1 MIPSPL
7 PLWGVDAVLKSE
19 YHEVFGQ
26 EACPHDF
33 MVCRFPCFTDD
44 IENFKIG
51 KSILKEHSCWG
62 IYLSNNVAIEVQ
74 QLTKRYGELVAV
86 NGISFTVNRGEI
98 FAFLGPNGAGKTTT
112 VEILECL
119 RKPTGGKAF
128 VLGFDIGKNPR
139 EIKKRTG
146 VLPQDFYT
154 FERLTVRETVQ
165 YYAGMFDA
173 HPDVDELIRL
183 VDLEDKKNVL
193 FRNLSGGLKQRLGI
207 AVALVNDPELI
218 FLDEPSAGLDP
229 KARHGVWHL
238 IDGLHKKG
246 KTVFLTTHY
255 MEEAEVL
262 ADRVG
267 IIHYGKIV
275 ALDSPQSLISE
286 NGKRNLL
293 ILKKTSPQAVPNIE
307 KLGLKANYD
316 VTTGDVTVHLNHT
329 VGVSEVLHSLSST
342 GVPFGELQLKRSS
355 LEDVF
360 LNLTGVSLGEEEDN
374 V

>member
-1 MIPSPL
+1 VS
-7 PLWGVDAVLKSE
+7 SS
-19 YHEVFGQ
+19 F
-26 EACPHDF
+26 
-33 MVCRFPCFTDD
+33 
-44 IENFKIG
+44 
-51 KSILKEHSCWG
+51 
-62 IYLSNNVAIEVQ
+62 AIEVQ
-74 QLTKRYGELVAV
+74 GLTKRYGELVAV
-86 NGISFTVNRGEI
+86 NGISFAVNRGEI

-119 RKPTGGKAF
+119 RKPTSGKAY
-128 VLGFDIGKNPR
+128 VLGNDIERNQS

-154 FERLTVRETVQ
+154 YERLTVKETIQ

-207 AVALVNDPELI
+207 AVALVNDPEMI
-218 FLDEPSAGLDP
+218 FLDEPTSGLDP

-255 MEEAEVL
+255 MEEAEIL

-267 IIHYGKIV
+267 IIHNGTIV
-275 ALDSPQSLISE
+275 ALDSPASLISE
-286 NGKRNLL
+286 HGTRNLL
-293 ILKKTSPQAVPNIE
+293 ILKKTSPKAVPNIE
-307 KLGLKANYD
+307 KLGIKAKYD
-316 VTTGDVTVHLNHT
+316 GTTGDVTVHLNHS
-329 VGVSEVLHSLSST
+329 VGVSEILHTLSST
-342 GVPFGELQLKRSS
+342 GVPSGELQLKRSS

-360 LNLTGVSLGEEEDN
+360 LNLTGVSLEEEEGN
-374 V
+374 I

>member
-1 MIPSPL
+1 
-7 PLWGVDAVLKSE
+7 
-19 YHEVFGQ
+19 
-26 EACPHDF
+26 
-33 MVCRFPCFTDD
+33 
-44 IENFKIG
+44 
-51 KSILKEHSCWG
+51 
-62 IYLSNNVAIEVQ
+62 LSNSAAIEVQ
-74 QLTKRYGELVAV
+74 ELTKRYGELVAV
-86 NGISFTVNRGEI
+86 NGVSFTVNRGEV

-119 RKPTGGKAF
+119 RKPTSGKAY
-128 VLGFDIGKNPR
+128 VLGFDIEKDQGK
-139 EIKKRTG
+139 IKKRTG

-154 FERLTVRETVQ
+154 YERLTVRETIQ

-207 AVALVNDPELI
+207 AVALVNDPEMV
-218 FLDEPSAGLDP
+218 FLDEPSSGLDP
-229 KARHGVWHL
+229 KARHSVWHL

-267 IIHYGKIV
+267 IIHNGRIV
-275 ALDSPQSLISE
+275 ALDSPENLISQH
-286 NGKRNLL
+286 GTRNLL
-293 ILKKTSPQAVPNIE
+293 ILKKTSPKAVPNIE
-307 KLGLKANYD
+307 KLGIKAKYD
-316 VTTGDVTVHLNHT
+316 GTTGDVTVHLNHS
-329 VGVSEVLHSLSST
+329 VGVSEILHALSST
-342 GVPFGELQLKRSS
+342 DVPFGELQLKHSS

-360 LNLTGVSLGEEEDN
+360 LNLTGVSLGEEESN
-374 V
+374 I

>member
-1 MIPSPL
+1 M
-7 PLWGVDAVLKSE
+7 
-19 YHEVFGQ
+19 
-26 EACPHDF
+26 
-33 MVCRFPCFTDD
+33 
-44 IENFKIG
+44 
-51 KSILKEHSCWG
+51 
-62 IYLSNNVAIEVQ
+62 SNGVAIDVQ
-74 QLTKRYGELVAV
+74 ELTKRYGELVAV

-119 RKPTGGKAF
+119 RKPTSGKAY
-128 VLGFDIGKNPR
+128 VLGFDIGEKQR

-154 FERLTVRETVQ
+154 YERLTVKETIQ

-183 VDLEDKKNVL
+183 VDLEDKKNDL
-193 FRNLSGGLKQRLGI
+193 FKNLSGGLKQRLGI
-207 AVALVNDPELI
+207 AVALVNDPEMI

-255 MEEAEVL
+255 MEEAEIL

-267 IIHYGKIV
+267 IIHNGRII
-275 ALDSPQSLISE
+275 ALDSPETLISE
-286 NGKRNLL
+286 HGTKNLL
-293 ILKKTSPQAVPNIE
+293 ILKKTSPKAVPNIQ
-307 KLGLKANYD
+307 KLGIKARYD
-316 VTTGDVTVHLNHT
+316 GTTGDVTVHLNHA
-329 VGVSEVLHSLSST
+329 VGVSEILHALSST
-342 GVPFGELQLKRSS
+342 DVPFGELQLKRSS

-360 LNLTGVSLGEEEDN
+360 LNLTGVSLGEEESSL
-374 V
+374 